1 MKKILVIE
9 DNADN
14 LYMIT
19 FLLEKN
25 GYMVIVAEDG
35 VEGVKLSVSEKP
47 DLILMD
53 MQIPLLDG
61 YEAAKQIKANKEISN
76 IPIIAI
82 TSFAMIGDK
91 EKAMNAGCDGYI
103 EKPINPETFIA
114 ELERFL

>member
-53 MQIPLLDG
+53 IQIPLLDG
-61 YEAAKQIKANKEISN
+61 YEAAKQIKANKKISN